1 MKMKKY
7 IFIITFLSFLISC
20 MKGVDKHAITKKIDS
35 ANLMKVVY
43 DNDYEIINSEENE
56 KIDFHKCN
64 EKIKSIKYIGL
75 ISDEPISDFYQ
86 IIVFDEKIYV
96 LDINTEKIFIFG
108 TNGKIVK
115 VISDKGGGPKE
126 YIGLGTMCISKTD
139 SCLIVSDRLS
149 MRLLYY
155 SIEGN
160 FLKKVKGIAS
170 CFIESYG
177 DKIINQLDF
186 GQSFSYDS
194 NLNFHIVSTINDSI
208 LNKAF
213 PLYPIHKNTTVYKTL
228 SYNNKGDLLFSPLFS
243 DTVYQ
248 ILNDSVYAPKYVIKQ
263 KKSIWNK
270 KHESLSVGEQLALIK
285 NEQYTCLGKPFLETD
300 YFIAYKIQISGGDVP
315 FFASVDYYYD
325 KTKKKSF
332 YFSGAPDPITVPNFI
347 PPVQAIYNNFFVGY
361 ISQDNIASIREWK
374 KTHELYIENE
384 EFRNLI
390 ESDVDWEG
398 IIVMYELK

>member
-126 YIGLGTMCISKTD
+126 YI
-139 SCLIVSDRLS
+139 
-149 MRLLYY
+149 
-155 SIEGN
+155 
-160 FLKKVKGIAS
+160 
-170 CFIESYG
+170 
-177 DKIINQLDF
+177 
-186 GQSFSYDS
+186 
-194 NLNFHIVSTINDSI
+194 LN
-208 LNKAF
+208 
-213 PLYPIHKNTTVYKTL
+213 
-228 SYNNKGDLLFSPLFS
+228 
-243 DTVYQ
+243 
-248 ILNDSVYAPKYVIKQ
+248 
-263 KKSIWNK
+263 
-270 KHESLSVGEQLALIK
+270 
-285 NEQYTCLGKPFLETD
+285 
-300 YFIAYKIQISGGDVP
+300 
-315 FFASVDYYYD
+315 
-325 KTKKKSF
+325 
-332 YFSGAPDPITVPNFI
+332 
-347 PPVQAIYNNFFVGY
+347 
-361 ISQDNIASIREWK
+361 
-374 KTHELYIENE
+374 
-384 EFRNLI
+384 
-390 ESDVDWEG
+390 
-398 IIVMYELK
+398 